1 MFNLTQLHKY
11 RESNRLEAKKA
22 VGGLPNS
29 VWETYSAFANTNGGM
44 ILLGV
49 EELPDGSLV
58 AVELDNP
65 EKLVKEFWDIVNNK
79 NKVSRNILFDK
90 HVQIEDIDNKRIVV
104 IEVPR
109 AERTVKPIYLNNNP
123 LSGSY
128 RRNGEGDYRCTEETV
143 RAMFRDN
150 DSKTQDMRV
159 LEKLPLS
166 VFDYDSLRGY
176 RNSMQVTRPGH
187 VWERLEDIEFLS
199 KLGAVDI
206 GEDGERHPTAAGL
219 LMFGFENEILKE
231 YPQYFLDYQENSAL
245 HTPRRWTDR
254 FVSSSGEWSGNVFDF
269 FYKAY
274 NKLIQNPKIK
284 IPFKMKDGLHRV
296 EDTPVHKALR
306 EALANCLT
314 NADFY
319 GPRGLVIRNNADE
332 IIFENPGSFRVSIS
346 EALSGG
352 VSSPRNSVIM
362 KMFSLLDIGER
373 TGSGIQL
380 IYQAWKEQNWN
391 EPKYVEMFEPDRTIL
406 TLSVTSDED
415 VPVNDPVNDLVN
427 DPVNKIQSDILNI
440 LKKNNS
446 ATYAQIARKVNIS
459 EATVKRNLKK
469 LQELKLIKRIGSD
482 KTGHWEVL

>member
-1 MFNLTQLHKY
+1 MLDFNKLEVYK
-11 RESNRLEAKKA
+11 ENNRLEAKKA

-29 VWETYSAFANTNGGM
+29 IWETYSAFANTNGGV

-49 EELPDGSLV
+49 EESPDGSLS
-58 AVELDNP
+58 AVGLDNP
-65 EKLVKEFWDIVNNK
+65 EKLMKEFWDIINNK
-79 NKVSRNILFDK
+79 NKVNVNILFDRY
-90 HVQIEDIDNKRIVV
+90 VRIEQINDKSVIV

-109 AERTVKPIYLNNNP
+109 ADRAFKPIYLNNN
-123 LSGSY
+123 LLTGAY
-128 RRNGEGDYRCTEETV
+128 RRNGEGDYRCSEEMMK
-143 RAMFRDN
+143 AMLRDN
-150 DSKTQDMRV
+150 GSKTQDMLV
-159 LEKLPLS
+159 LDNLPLS

-187 VWERLEDIEFLS
+187 VWEKIDDIEFLS

-231 YPQYFLDYQENSAL
+231 YPQYFLDYQENSAPHL
-245 HTPRRWTDR
+245 PQRWTDR

-284 IPFKMKDGLHRV
+284 IPFKMKDGLHRT

-332 IIFENPGSFRVSIS
+332 IIFENPGSFRVSIN

-352 VSSPRNSVIM
+352 ISSPRNSVIM

-380 IYQAWKEQNWN
+380 IYQAWKEQNWS
-391 EPKYVEMFEPDRTIL
+391 EPKYTEKFEPDRTVL
-406 TLSVTSDED
+406 TLNFTGSSD
-415 VPVNDPVNDLVN
+415 PINDPVN
-427 DPVNKIQSDILNI
+427 DPVNKIQSDILNL

-446 ATYAQIARKVNIS
+446 ATYAQIARTVDIS

-469 LQELKLIKRIGSD
+469 LHELKLIKRIGSN
-482 KTGHWEVL
+482 KTGRWEVL